1 MFRLVSIGPKL
12 VELVVLV
19 DGFVQQVLTV
29 RQLRCMVL
37 WLSVVLVL
45 QLQQRVQLV
54 SLLAQEPTAA
64 TPPTPQPALLRRLRS
79 VVISWWAD
87 CHPDECSF
95 QPVLTVAAKCLQPD
109 RIVHGLEQ
117 QPCGVQVVERV
128 RLVVFRGLSVFQ
140 NFQGDVFYHAFY
152 LGFVLQ
158 HMRRSEMSFKVG

>member
-64 TPPTPQPALLRRLRS
+64 THHTPQPAQLRRLRS
-79 VVISWWAD
+79 DVISW
-87 CHPDECSF
+87 
-95 QPVLTVAAKCLQPD
+95 
-109 RIVHGLEQ
+109 
-117 QPCGVQVVERV
+117 
-128 RLVVFRGLSVFQ
+128 
-140 NFQGDVFYHAFY
+140 
-152 LGFVLQ
+152 
-158 HMRRSEMSFKVG
+158 

>member
-54 SLLAQEPTAA
+54 SLPVLEPTAA
-64 TPPTPQPALLRRLRS
+64 TDHTPPAPRLR
-79 VVISWWAD
+79 
-87 CHPDECSF
+87 
-95 QPVLTVAAKCLQPD
+95 LL
-109 RIVHGLEQ
+109 
-117 QPCGVQVVERV
+117 
-128 RLVVFRGLSVFQ
+128 
-140 NFQGDVFYHAFY
+140 
-152 LGFVLQ
+152 
-158 HMRRSEMSFKVG
+158 

>member
-64 TPPTPQPALLRRLRS
+64 TPHTPQPALLRRLRS

-109 RIVHGLEQ
+109 RIVHDLEQ
-117 QPCGVQVVERV
+117 QPCGVQVVEWV
-128 RLVVFRGLSVFQ
+128 GLNFNKIIRHLHRSRSVPHLALLLS
-140 NFQGDVFYHAFY
+140 N
-152 LGFVLQ
+152 
-158 HMRRSEMSFKVG
+158 